1 MLNFKKANNFNTY
14 IIGGHSSVVE
24 RLVANE
30 KVEGSTPFA
39 RSNNTVI
46 KSNFLTSLL
55 QGYLRK
61 KDIREFKD
69 NFLYYLLFRI
79 IRNFL
84 SHDLIVK
91 IYNFKIYGSIQ
102 KNKTSYFLLKKC
114 EFGDYHELNTIK
126 KFSKEGKL
134 LFIDCGCNY
143 GFYSLYAAS
152 LSEKNEI
159 ISIEASKKTSNEFI
173 RNLHLNNLKNINFF
187 NNAVSSVAG
196 ENVSFHESIN
206 DWESSQTH
214 RNFKTSSKLMVKSIT
229 IDSLLKEY
237 FLDDYNVI
245 IKLDIEGNEINA
257 IKGALEVIK
266 KSHPLII
273 IEFSKYIFENLD
285 NIDYL
290 KNFLIK
296 YDYSIFDTNYK
307 KKNIDEVLE
316 MLNNLNKR
324 FKTIGNFYLI
334 KNSSNNFK
342 LFFPND

>member
-1 MLNFKKANNFNTY
+1 M
-14 IIGGHSSVVE
+14 
-24 RLVANE
+24 
-30 KVEGSTPFA
+30 
-39 RSNNTVI
+39 I
-46 KSNFLTSLL
+46 KSNILTKIFQS
-55 QGYLRK
+55 YLEK
-61 KDIREFKD
+61 KDIREFKN
-69 NFLYYLLFRI
+69 NFFYYLFFRI

-84 SHDLIVK
+84 SHDLIVR

-126 KFSKEGKL
+126 KLSKEGKL
-134 LFIDCGCNY
+134 LFVDCGCNY
-143 GFYSLYAAS
+143 GFYSLYTAS

-159 ISIEASKKTSNEFI
+159 LSIEASKNTLEELIK
-173 RNLHLNNLKNINFF
+173 NLNLNNLKNINFF
-187 NNAVSSVAG
+187 NNAVSSVFG

-214 RNFKTSSKLMVKSIT
+214 RNFKTSSELMVYSIT
-229 IDSLLKEY
+229 IDNLLKEY
-237 FLDDYNVI
+237 FLDDYNVV

-296 YDYSIFDTNYK
+296 YDYSIFDINLK
-307 KKNIDEVLE
+307 KKNLDEIIE

-324 FKTIGNFYLI
+324 YKTIGNFYLI
-334 KNSSNNFK
+334 KNSSYNFK

>member
-1 MLNFKKANNFNTY
+1 M
-14 IIGGHSSVVE
+14 
-24 RLVANE
+24 
-30 KVEGSTPFA
+30 
-39 RSNNTVI
+39 I
-46 KSNFLTSLL
+46 KSNILTKIFQL
-55 QGYLRK
+55 YLEK
-61 KDIREFKD
+61 KDIREFKN
-69 NFLYYLLFRI
+69 NFFYYLFFRV

-126 KFSKEGKL
+126 KLSKEGKL

-143 GFYSLYAAS
+143 GFYSLYTAS
-152 LSEKNEI
+152 LSEKNKI
-159 ISIEASKKTSNEFI
+159 ISIEASKNTLKEFI
-173 RNLHLNNLKNINFF
+173 KNLNLNNLKNINFF
-187 NNAVSSVAG
+187 NNAVSSVVG
-196 ENVSFHESIN
+196 ENISFHESIN

-214 RNFKTSSKLMVKSIT
+214 RDFKTSSELMIDSIT
-229 IDSLLKEY
+229 IDNLLKEY

-307 KKNIDEVLE
+307 KK
-316 MLNNLNKR
+316 KR
-324 FKTIGNFYLI
+324 RRNFRNV
-334 KNSSNNFK
+334 K
-342 LFFPND
+342 